1 MYSKFSRI
9 DMSKATLWYSMV
21 KIHSDESI
29 KNTQYFIE
37 KNYEQKIALFDIT
50 AIWNPNSRSFL
61 RRFKKT
67 TSNTPLEY
75 LQRVRV
81 DNAKKS

>member
-50 AIWNPNSRSFL
+50 AI
-61 RRFKKT
+61 
-67 TSNTPLEY
+67 
-75 LQRVRV
+75 
-81 DNAKKS
+81 